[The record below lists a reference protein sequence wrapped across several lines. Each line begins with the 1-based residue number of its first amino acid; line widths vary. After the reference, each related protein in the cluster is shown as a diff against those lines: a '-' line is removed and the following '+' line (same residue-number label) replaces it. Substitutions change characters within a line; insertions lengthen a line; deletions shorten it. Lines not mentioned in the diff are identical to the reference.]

1 MTNLHKRTAFQL
13 NKILNGNQQFPDWLT
28 YERTVLCQKDRTKG
42 NAVDN
47 YRPISCLPLMWELL
61 TGIIYEHLHSFLEKE
76 KVLLEEQKSCKSNSR
91 GTKDQVLLDT
101 AVLRECKR
109 RNTNLAIAW
118 IYYRKAY
125 DMIHLVG
132 LVNALR
138 CLE

>member
-1 MTNLHKRTAFQL
+1 M
-13 NKILNGNQQFPDWLT
+13 
-28 YERTVLCQKDRTKG
+28 Y
-42 NAVDN
+42 
-47 YRPISCLPLMWELL
+47 
-61 TGIIYEHLHSFLEKE
+61 SFLEKE

-118 IYYRKAY
+118 IYYRKAF
-125 DMIHLVG
+125 MIHIVG